1 MKRQNII
8 FNWKLL
14 RNLVGIV
21 IPVGSELAL
30 LHFEVCDKKL
40 LSSGMKKQKGVV
52 PGRGHPNNFV
62 RDMRISRVL
71 VPQGISPTGL
81 GWQPPPWVCRRL
93 GSVVSW
99 DHHRLRGYFQVCG
112 FIIREVH
119 LGIAQKLSWSGRE
132 GNKMRPSLL
141 FALALV
147 LSVSVLTGVADH
159 EYIYRG
165 AVGVCVGG
173 DYMLSLVTGWT
184 WGMEL
189 WQPCFYWTAGC
200 SKPQKG
206 KSQANAEGYSTRVL
220 SVIWTNLQ
228 IIFCQADSEPYSFE
242 CG

>member
-119 LGIAQKLSWSGRE
+119 LGIEQKLSWSDRE

-159 EYIYRG
+159 EYIYI
-165 AVGVCVGG
+165 
-173 DYMLSLVTGWT
+173 
-184 WGMEL
+184 E
-189 WQPCFYWTAGC
+189 
-200 SKPQKG
+200 
-206 KSQANAEGYSTRVL
+206 VL
-220 SVIWTNLQ
+220 
-228 IIFCQADSEPYSFE
+228 
-242 CG
+242 